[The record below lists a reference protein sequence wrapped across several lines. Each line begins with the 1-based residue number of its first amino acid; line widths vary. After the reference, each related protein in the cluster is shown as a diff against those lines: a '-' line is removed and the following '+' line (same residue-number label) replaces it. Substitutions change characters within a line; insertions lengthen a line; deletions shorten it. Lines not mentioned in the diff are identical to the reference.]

1 MNNNQHQNN
10 KTKKVTTA
18 IVGGK
23 PINFTSKKQEVTCR
37 HTVEKEVRIDGVET
51 REITTVDIPAAFLN
65 FSGV

>member
-23 PINFTSKKQEVTCR
+23 PINFTSKKQEVHLPSHR
-37 HTVEKEVRIDGVET
+37 RSRSK
-51 REITTVDIPAAFLN
+51 N
-65 FSGV
+65 